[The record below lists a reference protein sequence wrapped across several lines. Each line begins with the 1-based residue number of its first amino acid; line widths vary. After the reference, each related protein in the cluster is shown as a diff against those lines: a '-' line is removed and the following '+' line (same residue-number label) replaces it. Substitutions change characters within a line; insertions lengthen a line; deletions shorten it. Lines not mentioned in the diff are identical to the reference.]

1 MKLIDRSLYTEQLLQ
16 SMNKNEVK
24 ILTGVRGVGKTSI
37 LNLFH
42 QKLLENGVNSE
53 NIIRIDLESIEYNF
67 TENGSI
73 LYDFIN
79 QKIKKDEK
87 NFLLID
93 EIQRVQD
100 WQSVIGTLK
109 SESDID
115 IYISNSGKSIIDNN
129 LIKTINHKPI
139 EIHVFPLSFREYCK
153 FHNFDESVDKE
164 KLFNDYLKFGS
175 MPVDFEH
182 LRNLFFSTMAQDV
195 FTTNKIADNS
205 IMLLLTKIL
214 FTEIGKIHSFN
225 SISNILSEIIPKPP
239 AVRTIENYVNMLVDA
254 KLLYSVPVFDIRSNS
269 TLTRY
274 AKYYPVDF
282 GFYSLIMGEH
292 NLYDVHI
299 LETVIYFELI
309 RLGVE
314 VSTCKIG
321 NKKVT
326 FLAES
331 DDNKIYIHVTNNI
344 VMKDVKRMF
353 SPLRSINDHYSKW
366 ILSLDENYYHSD
378 DGIRVSNI
386 IKFLL
391 EE

>member
-1 MKLIDRSLYTEQLLQ
+1 MDRSLYTERLLQ
-16 SMNKNEVK
+16 SMNKKEVK
-24 ILTGVRGVGKTSI
+24 ILTGVRGVGKTSL

-42 QKLLENGVNSE
+42 QKLLENGVKNE
-53 NIIRIDLESIEYNF
+53 NIIRINLESIEYNF

-79 QKIKKDEK
+79 QKIKKEEK

-93 EIQRVQD
+93 EIQRVDD

-109 SESDID
+109 AESDID
-115 IYISNSGKSIIDNN
+115 IYISSSGKNIIDNK
-129 LIKTINHKPI
+129 LIKKINHTPL
-139 EIHVFPLSFREYCK
+139 EIQVFPLSFREYCK
-153 FHNFDESVDKE
+153 FHKSDESIDKE
-164 KLFNDYLKFGS
+164 KLFADYLKFGS
-175 MPVDFEH
+175 MPVKFEN
-182 LRNLFFSTMAQDV
+182 LRELFFSTMAQDV
-195 FTTNKIADNS
+195 FIKNKIADNS

-239 AVRTIENYVNMLVDA
+239 AVRTIENYINMLVDA
-254 KLLYSVPVFDIRSNS
+254 KLLYSVPVFDVKSNNR
-269 TLTRY
+269 LTRY
-274 AKYYPVDF
+274 AKYYPVDL

-309 RLGVE
+309 RLGVN

-344 VMKDVKRMF
+344 IMKDVKSMF
-353 SPLRSINDHYSKW
+353 LPLRSINDHYSKW
-366 ILSLDENYYHSD
+366 IMSLDEKYYHSN

-391 EE
+391 ED